1 MWSAFTMLKKKLL
14 TAVAGL
20 AVALALPVAAYA
32 QAAPAPAATA
42 TKDADPALWVVKD
55 ADTTIYLFGTVHVLK
70 PGLSWFDEAV
80 KAAFDKSDTVA
91 LEMIMPDPAVAQG
104 VTIKAAMAPQ
114 TDPALTAKLPEASR
128 AGYAAAL
135 TSVGMPANALDRF
148 EPWFAAMT
156 LSMAPLAKLGYDP
169 SSGAEMTITAAA
181 KAANK
186 ELIGLE
192 TFEQQI
198 GFFDTMPE
206 DVQIKFL
213 ANTVKEFDNVG
224 PLLDKMVAQWSAGD
238 PDALGKT
245 MNEEMRKTPEVGKV
259 LLSDRNARWADW
271 ISARM
276 AKPGTVFIAVGA
288 GHLAGPDSVQAYLAK
303 RNLKAERIQY

>member
-1 MWSAFTMLKKKLL
+1 MWSEFMMLKKKLL
-14 TAVAGL
+14 TAAAGL

-80 KAAFDKSDTVA
+80 KAAFDKSDTIA
-91 LEMIMPDPAVAQG
+91 LEMVMPDPATMQG
-104 VTIKAAMAPQ
+104 VIMQAAMAPQ
-114 TDPALTAKLPEASR
+114 SDPALTAKLPEATR
-128 AGYAAAL
+128 PAYAAAL
-135 TSVGMPANALDRF
+135 TSVGMPASALDRF

-156 LSMAPLAKLGYDP
+156 LAMAPLPKLGYDP
-169 SSGAEMTITAAA
+169 NSGAEMTITAAA

-186 ELIGLE
+186 QLIGLE

-198 GFFDTMPE
+198 GFFDKLPE
-206 DVQIKFL
+206 DLQVKYL
-213 ANTVKEFDNVG
+213 VNTVNEFDKVG

-259 LLSDRNARWADW
+259 LLSDRNANWADW
-271 ISARM
+271 ITARM

-303 RNLKAERIQY
+303 HNLKAERIQY

>member
-1 MWSAFTMLKKKLL
+1 MLLKKKLL
-14 TAVAGL
+14 NAVAGL
-20 AVALALPVAAYA
+20 AVVLALPATAYAQAAPA
-32 QAAPAPAATA
+32 QAAPAPAAA
-42 TKDADPALWVVKD
+42 TRDADPALWVVKD

-114 TDPALTAKLPEASR
+114 TDPALTAKLPEDTRPA
-128 AGYAAAL
+128 YAAAL
-135 TSVGMPANALDRF
+135 TSLGMPANALDRF

-169 SSGAEMTITAAA
+169 NSGAEMTITAAA

-198 GFFDTMPE
+198 GFFDTLPA
-206 DVQIKFL
+206 DLQVKFL

-303 RNLKAERIQY
+303 HNLKAERIQY